1 MAAILSWKPLDKG
14 QSRQYDVVMLL
25 GHVVA
30 IVLLAQ
36 LLTVFRC
43 LGERVVLSL
52 GIVQLAMALIT
63 GLAPGFINPI
73 VVPVRQGSLVLW
85 VLASIISLSMLVSS
99 AQTRKPT

>member
-1 MAAILSWKPLDKG
+1 M
-14 QSRQYDVVMLL
+14 
-25 GHVVA
+25 
-30 IVLLAQ
+30 LLAQ

-52 GIVQLAMALIT
+52 GIVRFAFGLIT
-63 GLAPGFINPI
+63 RLAPGFINPI
-73 VVPVRQGSLVLW
+73 VIPVREGILALW